1 MLLFRIA
8 FSSLNEEMNNTILS
22 NSEKM
27 NKKSKFP
34 GLINDD
40 VATKAI

>member
-1 MLLFRIA
+1 MLSFRIA
-8 FSSLNEEMNNTILS
+8 FSSLNEDTNNTILS

-27 NKKSKFP
+27 NMKSKFP

-40 VATKAI
+40 VATKTM